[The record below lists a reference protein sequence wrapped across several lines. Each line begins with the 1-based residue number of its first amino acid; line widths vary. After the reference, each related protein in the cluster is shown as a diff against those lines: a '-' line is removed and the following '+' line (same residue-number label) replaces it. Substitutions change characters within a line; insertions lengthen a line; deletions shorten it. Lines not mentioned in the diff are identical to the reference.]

1 MRTYVWVRSN
11 GSEEATVMRD
21 RLTTIVRSA
30 LLDYPCLKAYDE
42 RKSFRVSI
50 DESSMREEFS
60 DLTLLK
66 GDRVL
71 AGSYISYIMEIDEVV
86 SREDIAELTEIDV
99 EYQAINEDETP
110 VFHELQILD
119 NE

>member
-1 MRTYVWVRSN
+1 
-11 GSEEATVMRD
+11 
-21 RLTTIVRSA
+21 
-30 LLDYPCLKAYDE
+30 
-42 RKSFRVSI
+42 
-50 DESSMREEFS
+50 
-60 DLTLLK
+60 
-66 GDRVL
+66 
-71 AGSYISYIMEIDEVV
+71 MEIDEVV